1 MAEFDVG
8 SFMKDIVSGLASISE
23 SVKVI
28 GEPVEAA
35 GKTIIPAVVARVAF
49 GAGGGGGSSPAEEE
63 GEREEGAGGGGAG
76 GAMLTPVFLVVD
88 EEGER
93 LLTVPSGLASAYS
106 VVERAKRALDRAMP
120 RKEGE
125 GLEEDEE
132 LEDLQEGGSGPAH

>member
-1 MAEFDVG
+1 MAEFDAG
-8 SFMKDIVSGLASISE
+8 AFMKDIVSGLASISE

-49 GAGGGGGSSPAEEE
+49 GAGGGGGSSPTDKE
-63 GEREEGAGGGGAG
+63 GEREKGAGGGGGG

-93 LLTVPSGLASAYS
+93 LLTVPSGLSSA
-106 VVERAKRALDRAMP
+106 VEKARSALDRVMP
-120 RKEGE
+120 RKQGK
-125 GLEEDEE
+125 GLEDDEE
-132 LEDLQEGGSGPAH
+132 LQDLQEGGSGAAD